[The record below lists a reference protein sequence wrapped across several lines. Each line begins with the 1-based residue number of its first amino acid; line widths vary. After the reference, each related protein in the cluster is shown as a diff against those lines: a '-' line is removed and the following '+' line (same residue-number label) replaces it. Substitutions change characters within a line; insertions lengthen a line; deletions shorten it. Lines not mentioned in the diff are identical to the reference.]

1 MAVYRIVEVGDPVLR
16 EKARRVPSITSNV
29 LKLLDNMA
37 DTMYDAQGVG
47 LAAPQVGVSKRIV
60 VIDIGDGL
68 IELINPE
75 IIHKEGNEVDF
86 EGCLSI
92 PGIRGEVNRAAKVAV
107 KAMDRTGSVKTLEG
121 DGLLARAFQHELDH
135 LEGILFIDKA
145 ENLSKK

>member
-1 MAVYRIVEVGDPVLR
+1 MGVYSIVEVGDSVLR
-16 EKARRVPSITSNV
+16 EKARRVPTITPNV

-37 DTMYDAQGVG
+37 ETMYDAQGVG

-60 VIDIGDGL
+60 VIDVGDGL

-75 IIHKEGNEVDF
+75 IIHREGNEVDF
-86 EGCLSI
+86 EGCLSV
-92 PGIRGEVNRAAKVAV
+92 PGIRGEVKRAAKVAV
-107 KAMDRTGSVKTLEG
+107 KAIDRTGKALTLEG

-135 LEGILFIDKA
+135 LDGILFIDKA

>member
-1 MAVYRIVEVGDPVLR
+1 MGVYSIVEVGDPVLR
-16 EKARRVPSITSNV
+16 EKARRVPNITPNV

-37 DTMYDAQGVG
+37 ETMYDAQGVG

-60 VIDIGDGL
+60 VIDVGDGL

-75 IIHKEGNEVDF
+75 IIHREGIEVDF

-92 PGIRGEVNRAAKVAV
+92 PGIRGEVKRAAKVAV
-107 KAMDRTGSVKTLEG
+107 KATDRAGKVITLEG

>member
-1 MAVYRIVEVGDPVLR
+1 MGVYRIVEVGDPVLR
-16 EKARRVPSITSNV
+16 EKARRVPNITPNV

-37 DTMYDAQGVG
+37 ETMYDAQGVG

-60 VIDIGDGL
+60 TIDVGDGL

-75 IIHKEGNEVDF
+75 IVHREGTEVDF

-92 PGIRGEVNRAAKVAV
+92 PGVKGEVNRAAKVTV
-107 KAMDRTGSVKTLEG
+107 KATDRTGKAITLEG

>member
-1 MAVYRIVEVGDPVLR
+1 MGVYSIVEVGDPVLR
-16 EKARRVPSITSNV
+16 EKARRVPNITPNV

-37 DTMYDAQGVG
+37 ETMYDAQGVG

-60 VIDIGDGL
+60 VIDVGDGL

-75 IIHKEGNEVDF
+75 IIHREGTEADF

-92 PGIRGEVNRAAKVAV
+92 PGIRGEVKRAAKVAV
-107 KAMDRTGSVKTLEG
+107 KAMDRTGSVITREG

-135 LEGILFIDKA
+135 LEGVLFIDKA

>member
-1 MAVYRIVEVGDPVLR
+1 MGVYRIVEVGDPVLR
-16 EKARRVPSITSNV
+16 EKARRVPSITPNV

-37 DTMYDAQGVG
+37 ETMYDAQGVG

-60 VIDIGDGL
+60 TIDVGDGL

-75 IIHKEGNEVDF
+75 IIHREGTEVDF

-92 PGIRGEVNRAAKVAV
+92 PGVKGEVKRAAKVTV
-107 KAMDRTGSVKTLEG
+107 KATDRTGKAITLEG

-135 LEGILFIDKA
+135 LEGVLFIDKA
-145 ENLSKK
+145 ESLSKK